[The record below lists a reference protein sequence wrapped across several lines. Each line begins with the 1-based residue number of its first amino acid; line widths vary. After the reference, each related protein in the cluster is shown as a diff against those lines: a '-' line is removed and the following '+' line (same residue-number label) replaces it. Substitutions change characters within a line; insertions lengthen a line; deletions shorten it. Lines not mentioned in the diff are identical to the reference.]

1 MKISYL
7 KDKQFFLWKN
17 EDKLRFRSNPCHSS
31 DLKTICEKLEVKKGE
46 PLSERA
52 VEDVIVEEEEEQANL
67 NSAMEIATIA
77 ENILE
82 KIEDDIPDIKDHP
95 IIVEEIS
102 ICDLAKA
109 IKINSSNI
117 RKVKPHEI
125 VNIIEK
131 IGAEYL
137 REKSFRG
144 KDKKPNLEILASQ
157 IKDYV

>member
-1 MKISYL
+1 MGK
-7 KDKQFFLWKN
+7 
-17 EDKLRFRSNPCHSS
+17 KLRFKSDEWLTEQQIRSLFCRFSA
-31 DLKTICEKLEVKKGE
+31 KVKKGE

-52 VEDVIVEEEEEQANL
+52 VEDVTVEEEEEQANL
-67 NSAMEIATIA
+67 NSAMETATTA

-117 RKVKPHEI
+117 RKFKPHEI

-131 IGAEYL
+131 IGAEDL

-144 KDKKPNLEILASQ
+144 KDKKPNLEILASR
-157 IKDYV
+157 IKDYVRGNCSCLI